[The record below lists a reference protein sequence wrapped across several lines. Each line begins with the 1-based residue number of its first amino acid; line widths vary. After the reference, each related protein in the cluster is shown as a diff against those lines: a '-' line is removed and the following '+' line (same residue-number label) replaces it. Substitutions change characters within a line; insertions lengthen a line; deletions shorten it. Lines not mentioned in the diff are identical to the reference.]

1 MVRIIQEASD
11 KLLVYAVANRP
22 IDKVELYAKA
32 GDTRE
37 FIGSAEERN
46 AFAFLI
52 QTPRES
58 KPFEPSRHRY
68 IVVMYGDGA
77 KVGEEEAIATNFAI
91 PAWKRG
97 IAKVRRKEFL
107 AVAKNV
113 NGTKILVFKK
123 TAGRKCP
130 ECYDEDLDA
139 SINTSCA
146 RCGGTG
152 FVDEYTQPHFTWGMA
167 FLRQPPSHRL
177 GEPTGKDIHKP
188 SSRDTGRVVVLNEI
202 PIEVDDLVYVVDAG
216 ELGLVRSI
224 TRTQFSGIDLTQAVD
239 MNILPSGSR
248 EFQAVEPMLIEKLG
262 EVYALNRR

>member
-11 KLLVYAVANRP
+11 KLLVYAVAGRP
-22 IDKVELYAKA
+22 IDRVELYAKD

-37 FIGSAEERN
+37 FVGAANEQN
-46 AFAFLI
+46 AFAFLVQI
-52 QTPRES
+52 QQDSE
-58 KPFEPSRHRY
+58 PFEPSKHRY
-68 IVVMYGDGA
+68 VVAMYAEGV
-77 KVGEEEAIATNFAI
+77 KVGEEEAIVTNFALQS
-91 PAWKRG
+91 WKRG

-113 NGTKILVFKK
+113 NGTKILVFKR

-139 SINTSCA
+139 SVSTSCA

-152 FVDEYTQPHFTWGMA
+152 FVDEYTQPHFTWGLA
-167 FLRQPPSHRL
+167 FLRQPPLHKL

-188 SSRDTGRVVVLNEI
+188 SSRDIGRVVVLSEI
-202 PIEVDDLVYVVDAG
+202 PIEIDDLIYVVDAG
-216 ELGLVRSI
+216 ELGLVRGI
-224 TRTQFSGIDLTQAVD
+224 TRTQFSGIDLTQAMDVH
-239 MNILPSGSR
+239 ILPSESR